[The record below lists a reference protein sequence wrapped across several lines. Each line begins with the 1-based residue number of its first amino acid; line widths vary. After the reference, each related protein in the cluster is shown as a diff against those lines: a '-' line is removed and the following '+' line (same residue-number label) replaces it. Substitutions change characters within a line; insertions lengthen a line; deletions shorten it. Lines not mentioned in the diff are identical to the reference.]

1 MGKVKGNGDGGP
13 LEDVQEAVSV
23 GDRNDAPAEI
33 RSFKDLRV
41 WQASLDLAA
50 RVYRLT
56 RDFPPDERFGL
67 VQQMRRAAVS
77 VMSNIA
83 EGYGRGA
90 RADYVR
96 FLKMAR
102 GSAAELEAQLML
114 AETLSFV
121 EHDASVQVAQC
132 LASVQRLLAALLK
145 SLATE

>member
-1 MGKVKGNGDGGP
+1 MGKVKGNGGWG
-13 LEDVQEAVSV
+13 ENAEEAVLLGS
-23 GDRNDAPAEI
+23 RNGTPERI

-83 EGYGRGA
+83 EGYG
-90 RADYVR
+90 
-96 FLKMAR
+96 
-102 GSAAELEAQLML
+102 
-114 AETLSFV
+114 
-121 EHDASVQVAQC
+121 
-132 LASVQRLLAALLK
+132 
-145 SLATE
+145 